1 MDELLRKRIERALD
15 GLDETRAYQVLD
27 YVEFLQSKYGNRSR
41 GPSAFSKI
49 ADGVEDTMRVSK
61 LPIAAIK
68 GTREVFNTA
77 ERVMKGLAD
86 AGRSV
91 VDELQGTRDDKED
104 PESEKKGPSG
114 DQEKADDERKTEPA

>member
-15 GLDETRAYQVLD
+15 GLDETKAYQVLD
-27 YVEFLQSKYGNRSR
+27 YVEFLQSKYGNRSQ
-41 GPSAFSKI
+41 GPSTFTKI

-91 VDELQGTRDDKED
+91 VDELQGTRDETED
-104 PESEKKGPSG
+104 SDSEKKDQKDGEEKTSG
-114 DQEKADDERKTEPA
+114 DRKTEPA

>member
-15 GLDETRAYQVLD
+15 GLDETQAYQVLD

-41 GPSAFSKI
+41 GPSAFTKI

-91 VDELQGTRDDKED
+91 VDELQGTRDEKED
-104 PESEKKGPSG
+104 GDGEKRDRKEGE
-114 DQEKADDERKTEPA
+114 DKDDDRKSEPA

>member
-15 GLDETRAYQVLD
+15 GLDETQAYQVLD
-27 YVEFLQSKYGNRSR
+27 YVEFLQSKYGDRSR
-41 GPSAFSKI
+41 GPSAFTKI
-49 ADGVEDTMRVSK
+49 ADGVEDTMRVTK

-91 VDELQGTRDDKED
+91 VDELQGTRDGKKDEKGGDKASDAGQKTE
-104 PESEKKGPSG
+104 G
-114 DQEKADDERKTEPA
+114 DERKTEPA